1 MRLIGRYASPFVRR
15 VAVTMQVQGLPYTHV
30 PMMPFGPEKSELT
43 RFNPVARVPVL
54 ELDDGECLIDSMA
67 ILDHLESLVAPERA
81 LVPREGPERRH
92 VLSRLAVMQGVSDKL
107 VAVLYEC
114 HFRPRELWHRPWID
128 ACETQIRDGFAWL
141 EDAFE
146 GDWLTGERMTQA
158 DLTLAVFWEFGKLRR
173 PGFFGRLEYP
183 KIEALSERLRATPAF
198 QATTPEEMKLSDD
211 LSSKE
216 G

>member
-107 VAVLYEC
+107 VATSGRASC
-114 HFRPRELWHRPWID
+114 GIGPGSMPARRRSATASPGSRTRSK
-128 ACETQIRDGFAWL
+128 A
-141 EDAFE
+141 
-146 GDWLTGERMTQA
+146 TG
-158 DLTLAVFWEFGKLRR
+158 
-173 PGFFGRLEYP
+173 
-183 KIEALSERLRATPAF
+183 
-198 QATTPEEMKLSDD
+198 
-211 LSSKE
+211 
-216 G
+216 